1 MLLRIVFIF
10 HQYNWTGKTRQCR
23 NQQLQAIKHTKSQ
36 EQEYHPLESSTR
48 RNVASDNQ

>member
-1 MLLRIVFIF
+1 MLTVFVFIF

-23 NQQLQAIKHTKSQ
+23 NQQLQAIKHTKIQ

-48 RNVASDNQ
+48 RNLASGDQ